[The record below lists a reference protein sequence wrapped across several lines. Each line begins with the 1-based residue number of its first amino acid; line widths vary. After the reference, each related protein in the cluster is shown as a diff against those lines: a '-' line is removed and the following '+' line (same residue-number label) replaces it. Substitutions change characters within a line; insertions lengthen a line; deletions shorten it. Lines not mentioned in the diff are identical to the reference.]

1 MKIDSSVKS
10 QASLKGSNA
19 ASATPRPVGTAAQGA
34 SATASAHVQIQHT
47 EQKDGVHDA
56 DRVAEI
62 RQAIAEGR
70 FQINPERIADGLI
83 ESVRDMLAGRRQS
96 A

>member
-10 QASLKGSNA
+10 LASLKSGNA
-19 ASATPRPVGTAAQGA
+19 AAQPAAEASRSMPAAEA
-34 SATASAHVQIQHT
+34 SARVQIQHA
-47 EQKDGVHDA
+47 EQADA
-56 DRVAEI
+56 AYDAERVAEI
-62 RQAIAEGR
+62 RQAIADGR

-83 ESVRDMLAGRRQS
+83 QSVRDMLAGRRQS

>member
-10 QASLKGSNA
+10 HASLKGSSSN
-19 ASATPRPVGTAAQGA
+19 ATPRPAGGVAQGA
-34 SATASAHVQIQHT
+34 PAADVSAHVQIQHA
-47 EQKDGVHDA
+47 EQKDAVYDA

-83 ESVRDMLAGRRQS
+83 ESVRDMLSGRRQS